1 MGHIQVRRP
10 AIPPREHRTPPPD
23 LPLSSD
29 VCTCPK
35 KTQAEGKFRRKKLIH
50 KQATQGARTGNLSP
64 SVKPSSPWR
73 QEAAHYRHAQNNVF
87 EVHMQ
92 PLIFSHAN

>member
-1 MGHIQVRRP
+1 MAGR
-10 AIPPREHRTPPPD
+10 RTPPS
-23 LPLSSD
+23 LPPSTG

-35 KTQAEGKFRRKKLIH
+35 KTQAEGKFRTKKLIH
-50 KQATQGARTGNLSP
+50 KHATQGARTGNLSP

-73 QEAAHYRHAQNNVF
+73 QEAAHYRRAQNNMF

-92 PLIFSHAN
+92 RLICSHANE